1 MHPSRRS
8 LMYCVTKVGL
18 TDYFSLRYQINDFSD
33 AVRYQI
39 NDFSDAVAAGSGF
52 TWRDLQ

>member
-1 MHPSRRS
+1 
-8 LMYCVTKVGL
+8 MYCVTKVGL